1 MRELKGKTK
10 IAVGLYS
17 FLVIFYHFV
26 YASGLFSWLG
36 INIGGV
42 HPAISVGLVLSIL
55 FLLFPFSKKTR
66 QDHIPWYDLILAALC
81 LVPTFYYAF
90 NYKHVLYSALTPNT
104 VEIVL
109 GVLMIVICMEAGR
122 RAIGTP
128 LVICGMIFLVYPL
141 VASYLPGILFAAQSK
156 FGRLIGSVYLGSQGF
171 FATGAQ
177 VFSTTII
184 TFVIFGQLINISGGG
199 DFYLNLALSSM
210 GGRSG
215 GPAKASVVGS
225 GLFGMISGV
234 AVANVMT
241 TGSITIP
248 MMKRKGYVPEFAAA
262 VETVSSTGGALMPPV
277 MGALAF
283 IMADYMGVPYWSI
296 ATAAVIPAVLYYLA
310 VFLQVSFY
318 SSKHHLGGL
327 NKSEVPALKPVLKKG
342 WPFILPIFVM
352 VYLFA
357 AYGWSAM
364 RVGFAVILVV
374 GAILFAKSCL
384 VEHKNISVPLK
395 MTYKAF
401 TNSARSMASIM
412 PAACLAGIII
422 ASVNMTAIGLRL
434 SSGILSLAGG
444 SLFAL
449 LLLCGLCCILMG
461 MAVDLIVIYIIMAV
475 MISPAMITM
484 GITPL
489 GANLFILYYTVVGLI
504 TPPVCVATYAASSI
518 AESKPFRT
526 GFNAMRLGFVA
537 LAIPFV
543 FCYKPELLFQSGTV
557 LDTIVTAFFTLVG
570 VVALSGAFEGYFFRF
585 DLKIPEMLIL
595 GAAGFLML
603 LKPIT
608 LNTAGLVVFILYL
621 VFRGIK
627 NRHDREPA
635 HSVHQEPSAEEA

>member
-1 MRELKGKTK
+1 MRELKGTAKRL
-10 IAVGLYS
+10 VDLYA

-26 YASGLFSWLG
+26 NASGLFSWLG
-36 INIGGV
+36 ITIGGI
-42 HPAISVGLVLSIL
+42 HPAISVGLILSLL
-55 FLLFPFSKKTR
+55 FLYFPFSKKSR
-66 QDHIPWYDLILAALC
+66 QTGIPWYDLILALLC
-81 LVPTFYYAF
+81 LAPTFYYAL
-90 NYKHVLYSALTPNT
+90 NYKHVLYSALTPNSL
-104 VEIVL
+104 EIAL
-109 GVLMIVICMEAGR
+109 GVMMILLCMEAAR
-122 RAIGTP
+122 RAIGFP
-128 LVICGMIFLVYPL
+128 LVICGAVFLVYPL
-141 VASYLPGILFAAQSK
+141 VAGQLPGILFAAQAK

-177 VFSTTII
+177 VFSTTIV

-215 GPAKASVVGS
+215 GPAKAAVVGS

-248 MMKRKGYVPEFAAA
+248 MMKRKGYVPEFAGA

-277 MGALAF
+277 MGVLAF
-283 IMADYMGVPYWSI
+283 IMADYMGVPYWQI
-296 ATAAVIPAVLYYLA
+296 ATAAIIPAVLYYLS

-318 SSKHHLGGL
+318 SSRHGLGGL
-327 NKSEVPALKPVLKKG
+327 QKEEVPALGPVLKKG

-357 AYGWSAM
+357 AFGWDAM

-374 GAILFAKSCL
+374 MAIFFIRSC
-384 VEHKNISVPLK
+384 VSERQRITVPLK
-395 MTYKAF
+395 MTYQAF
-401 TNSARSMASIM
+401 AHSGRSMASIM
-412 PAACLAGIII
+412 PAACLAGIIM

-434 SSGILSLAGG
+434 SSGILTLAGG
-444 SLFAL
+444 SLFVL
-449 LLLCGLCCILMG
+449 LVLCGLCCLLMG

-475 MISPAMITM
+475 MIAPALTAM
-484 GITPL
+484 GVVPL
-489 GANLFILYYTVVGLI
+489 AANLFILYYTVVGLI

-543 FCYKPELLFQSGTV
+543 FCYKPELLMQSGSM
-557 LDTIVTAFFTLVG
+557 LDTAVTTFFTAAAVI
-570 VVALSGAFEGYFFRF
+570 AISGAFEKYFFRF
-585 DLKIPEMLIL
+585 ELKIAEMVIL
-595 GAAGFLML
+595 GVSGAMML
-603 LKPIT
+603 LKP
-608 LNTAGLVVFILYL
+608 LAYNVAGFAVFAAYMM
-621 VFRGIK
+621 FRVIG
-627 NRHDREPA
+627 NRLAGKPGKRCETPPLGRE
-635 HSVHQEPSAEEA
+635 